1 LSIKQALGSLDL
13 GSVRGLLMSLY
24 HGVGPGRKPYDP
36 VNMLKAQLL
45 KHLFRVPSDRA
56 REDRRVAEACGFR
69 DKTPSHGLFTQF
81 KHRLG
86 SNGYERVVSALV
98 NQLLSD
104 EVAEDEVVALDSTAS
119 VHVCS

>member
-1 LSIKQALGSLDL
+1 
-13 GSVRGLLMSLY
+13 MSLY

-36 VNMLKAQLL
+36 VYMLKAQLL
-45 KHLFRVPSDRA
+45 KHLFRVPSDRRVA
-56 REDRRVAEACGFR
+56 LSLREDRRVAEACGFR
-69 DKTPSHGLFTQF
+69 DKTVSHGLFTQF

-86 SNGYERVVSALV
+86 RNGYERVVSALV